1 MEKSNSP
8 FIKYMNSAFKFFLT
22 RKSSV
27 IASVILGVFLITSF
41 LSPLIFPDPNLIVA
55 KDRLLPPSA
64 RHFFGTDN
72 FGRDVLVRVFAGGKS
87 SVTVGLLTAIFAII
101 LGTSI
106 ALVASSAPKF
116 DLLLMRLIDGIMA
129 FPIIILA
136 LSMLGILGPG
146 MRTVIICL
154 VFVMTPSV
162 TRIVRSTALITAQL
176 PMIDSA
182 RILGASK
189 WRIMK
194 KYILPACSTPI
205 LIQSGIIFTVAI
217 LIESGLS
224 FIGAGLPPD
233 VPSWGESLSNSRNYL
248 QIAWWLWVFPGLALV
263 LVVLCVNNLIDTF
276 RDYLDPRGAQ
286 K

>member
-1 MEKSNSP
+1 
-8 FIKYMNSAFKFFLT
+8 MNSALRYFLN
-22 RKSSV
+22 RKGAV
-27 IASVILGVFLITSF
+27 LAAAILALILFIALISQWV
-41 LSPLIFPDPNLIVA
+41 FPDPNLIVA
-55 KDRLLPPSA
+55 QDRLLPPSA
-64 RHFFGTDN
+64 KHWFGTDN
-72 FGRDVLVRVFAGGKS
+72 FGRDVLVRVFAGAKS
-87 SVTVGLLTAIFAII
+87 SITVGILTSIFA
-101 LGTSI
+101 LLFGTII
-106 ALVASSAPKF
+106 ALLASSAPRF
-116 DLLLMRLIDGIMA
+116 DLFLMRVIDGIMA

-136 LSMLGILGPG
+136 LSMLGILGAG
-146 MRTVIICL
+146 LRTVVICL
-154 VFVMTPSV
+154 VFVMTPGV
-162 TRIVRSTALITAQL
+162 TRIVRSTALVTSNL

-248 QIAWWLWVFPGLALV
+248 QIAWWLWAFPGAALV
-263 LVVLCVNNLIDTF
+263 VVVLCVNTIIDTF
-276 RDYLDPRGAQ
+276 RDYLDPRGVR